1 MLGRIRS
8 GAVPSHRGC
17 DVMMKFSHL
26 VIKIM
31 KEWQY
36 TLLAT
41 SETGNLKERRNTFM
55 IRVVGG
61 NVKRPNEDDIYAVP
75 VEDVVFEAGIRLA
88 DGQIDA
94 QGGKII
100 LTTSRPPHEPYVVQE
115 QIKYFDGNN
124 NNTRFFIVNSVK
136 GPAKYSVQ

>member
-1 MLGRIRS
+1 
-8 GAVPSHRGC
+8 
-17 DVMMKFSHL
+17 
-26 VIKIM
+26 
-31 KEWQY
+31 
-36 TLLAT
+36 
-41 SETGNLKERRNTFM
+41 M

-124 NNTRFFIVNSVK
+124 NTRFFIVNSVK
-136 GPAKYSVQ
+136 GPVKYSVQ